1 MNSYSTLLLFIV
13 LAILQTQTGYMLS
26 DPILRGTSVPSVRTK
41 LRRKEKKATEIF
53 VIYYYIPFTL
63 AALYFF
69 NLKIYDY
76 FLIVGFYWLFLKG
89 FHIFSGGGLEQA
101 DNGASE
107 RKIALQRGVITRH
120 RSER

>member
-53 VIYYYIPFTL
+53 VIYYYIPHSRQNKKVMTGYRAYL
-63 AALYFF
+63 LIAAFC
-69 NLKIYDY
+69 NISTATKAN
-76 FLIVGFYWLFLKG
+76 IVTK
-89 FHIFSGGGLEQA
+89 
-101 DNGASE
+101 
-107 RKIALQRGVITRH
+107 
-120 RSER
+120 